1 MTPCPRCG
9 TEPPE
14 GALFCPSCGER
25 VTPKADAPAQ
35 QASWDMTRPAIPEDL
50 FRRPADEQAAAPA
63 NPMPVPPAAPGGSAD
78 PAPVPPP
85 PPWGAAADPDAT
97 VVRPAVQ
104 PPMASAVPLYQPG
117 TPEADL
123 LPSERQYVA
132 PLPPAPRQPRQ
143 GNGVRGV
150 IILLVL
156 LVLAAVVG
164 GVIWFTGGGSPT
176 AGSGPSRTTSAS
188 ASAAASTPPGS
199 SLPPSPPPSDAFP
212 PSGASLCS
220 GSTTVAV
227 NAATSCE
234 FAMNVA
240 AAIPAGSTGS
250 FTVTATSPVTQK
262 DYQMSCVRGTY
273 TVCSGGVNA
282 LVYVK

>member
-25 VTPKADAPAQ
+25 VPKADAPAQ

-50 FRRPADEQAAAPA
+50 FRRPVDEQAAAAPA
-63 NPMPVPPAAPGGSAD
+63 NPMPVPPATR
-78 PAPVPPP
+78 
-85 PPWGAAADPDAT
+85 WGAADPDAT
-97 VVRPAVQ
+97 VVRPAGQ
-104 PPMASAVPLYQPG
+104 PPMASAAPLYQPG

-132 PLPPAPRQPRQ
+132 PLPPAPMQPRQ

-156 LVLAAVVG
+156 LLAAAVVG
-164 GVIWFTGGGSPT
+164 GLIWFTGGGSPR

-188 ASAAASTPPGS
+188 VSASRAASTPQGS
-199 SLPPSPPPSDAFP
+199 SLPPSPPPSDVFP